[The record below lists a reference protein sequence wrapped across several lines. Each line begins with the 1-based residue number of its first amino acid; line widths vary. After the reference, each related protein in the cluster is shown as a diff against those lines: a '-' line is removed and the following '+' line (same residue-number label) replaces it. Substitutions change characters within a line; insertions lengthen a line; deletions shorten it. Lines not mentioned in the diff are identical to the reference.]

1 MKDIKKL
8 FIAFALLLAFLGC
21 TKDVDLSINE
31 NNFVRF
37 GLLLDKNGEILEY
50 PTALSSILETATYT
64 HSSTKIIKIPV
75 VLTSNLKAVPVDVFY
90 EVQTEGTFNDF
101 TTSPV
106 NKVTIPVGKLID
118 TLRITI
124 NSRWQGVGTNKIKV
138 KITRTSDPS
147 INIGWNNSNQKM
159 NQVTIILANLTQTKY
174 YFEQN
179 LYNLTGV
186 LNEELLIPIK
196 FSQPVT
202 NAMIGNFNFIQP
214 QFVALSACDG
224 SNANYNYT
232 LTRMPFVDGASK
244 IFYKFKVIST
254 TQFAS
259 NLKLTLNAGLTDFI
273 PSNTTTTNLK
283 KDELILREGNPAAN
297 WYNLA
302 DSFYR
307 TFGKSWYFNTTDG
320 ICKWSSFFAITK
332 PVPVPAGS
340 PFDNGQ
346 GYHKYKIGFVANN
359 LPVGTNAFDFNR
371 FYDGTNV
378 SSPAFTIREALEF
391 FPANGNSLTNGVV
404 KVIPQTLIFVRT
416 SNNTSVP
423 LPICG
428 SGNYNFNSVLNR
440 WEMYLEIHCDETAIN
455 GNSDVVRAMYIYSNN
470 NNSAN
475 PTNLT
480 IPCSNRV
487 TL

>member
-1 MKDIKKL
+1 M
-8 FIAFALLLAFLGC
+8 
-21 TKDVDLSINE
+21 
-31 NNFVRF
+31 
-37 GLLLDKNGEILEY
+37 
-50 PTALSSILETATYT
+50 
-64 HSSTKIIKIPV
+64 
-75 VLTSNLKAVPVDVFY
+75 
-90 EVQTEGTFNDF
+90 
-101 TTSPV
+101 
-106 NKVTIPVGKLID
+106 
-118 TLRITI
+118 
-124 NSRWQGVGTNKIKV
+124 
-138 KITRTSDPS
+138 
-147 INIGWNNSNQKM
+147 
-159 NQVTIILANLTQTKY
+159 
-174 YFEQN
+174 
-179 LYNLTGV
+179 
-186 LNEELLIPIK
+186 
-196 FSQPVT
+196 
-202 NAMIGNFNFIQP
+202 
-214 QFVALSACDG
+214 
-224 SNANYNYT
+224 
-232 LTRMPFVDGASK
+232 
-244 IFYKFKVIST
+244 
-254 TQFAS
+254 
-259 NLKLTLNAGLTDFI
+259 
-273 PSNTTTTNLK
+273 
-283 KDELILREGNPAAN
+283 REGNPAAN